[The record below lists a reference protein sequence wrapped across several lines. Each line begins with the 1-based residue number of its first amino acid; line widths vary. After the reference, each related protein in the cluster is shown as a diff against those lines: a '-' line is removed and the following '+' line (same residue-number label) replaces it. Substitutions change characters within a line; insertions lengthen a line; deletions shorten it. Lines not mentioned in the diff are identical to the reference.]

1 MATHRSMRR
10 ASKRRDSGKQKQ
22 VRRRLTTFRLK
33 QGKRSYRRQLP
44 RAAVPSFFTLMN
56 LFCGFLSIV
65 QAADGRFEYAGWL
78 IVLAAFFD
86 ILDGM
91 MARLANAASL
101 FGVELDSLCDMV
113 SFGVAPSF
121 LVYKFALQEFGILG
135 LVVSSLPAIC
145 GAVRL
150 ARFNVTFDGGKK
162 DYFVGMPIP
171 GMAIV
176 IVALILNFN
185 DASWFMQ
192 QGISNLS
199 FLIPIVFVLSFLM
212 ISSIPFDAIPIPSP
226 AYIRSHPRKSAAYS
240 IGFLLVVILQQIG
253 LLIVLT
259 AYLLYNIVRGV
270 ISLSQAIVEAPREDG
285 TLEEE

>member
-1 MATHRSMRR
+1 
-10 ASKRRDSGKQKQ
+10 
-22 VRRRLTTFRLK
+22 
-33 QGKRSYRRQLP
+33 
-44 RAAVPSFFTLMN
+44 MN
-56 LFCGFLSIV
+56 LLCGFLSIV

-78 IVLAAFFD
+78 IVLAGFFD

-91 MARLANAASL
+91 MARLANAVSY
-101 FGVELDSLCDMV
+101 FGVELDSLSDMV

-121 LVYKFALQEFGILG
+121 LVYKFALEDFGILG

-150 ARFNVTFDGGKK
+150 ARYNITFDGDKK

-171 GMAIV
+171 VMAIV
-176 IVALILNFN
+176 IVALILNFD

-199 FLIPIVFVLSFLM
+199 FLMPIVFVLSFLM
-212 ISSIPFDAIPIPSP
+212 ISNIPFDANPVPSP
-226 AYIRSHPRKSAAYS
+226 TYIRSHPRKSAAYG

-259 AYLLYNIVRGV
+259 VYLAYNIIRGV
-270 ISLSQAIVEAPREDG
+270 INLSKTIAEASNNKDITVDDEDRV
-285 TLEEE
+285 T